1 MKFAL
6 EFLHWNDW
14 RMMWIFYMI
23 RLLTLF
29 DRSVVN
35 VVLLLQR
42 EGAKVVLSEIGLM
55 KKLLIW
61 LRLRDIGIKN

>member
-1 MKFAL
+1 
-6 EFLHWNDW
+6 
-14 RMMWIFYMI
+14 MWIFYMI
-23 RLLTLF
+23 RLFTLF

-42 EGAKVVLSEIGLM
+42 EGAMVVLSEIGLG